1 MKIKVAKD
9 YLLDQLIYESDKK
22 FCREYEYYWGSPPKT
37 FKSDYSSNWIEEDV
51 SIDKLME
58 YIHEGYAIKI
68 NC

>member
-9 YLLDQLIYESDKK
+9 YLLDQLIYESDRR
-22 FCREYEYYWGSPPKT
+22 FCRENKDYWEPHKT
-37 FKSDYSSNWIEEDV
+37 FKSDYSSDWIEEDV